1 MGTIS
6 FWSRDLSRIELDAR
20 SREAR
25 LRLEQLERL
34 LVSHTIRG
42 YRRRRLPF
50 FGFGRNARALKDH
63 QVKGPRSD
71 QRHCGTPRVRFSES
85 HLAA

>member
-20 SREAR
+20 SRETR

-34 LVSHTIRG
+34 FVLHTIRR

-50 FGFGRNARALKDH
+50 FGFGGDARALKDR
-63 QVKGPRSD
+63 QVNGPRSD
-71 QRHCGTPRVRFSES
+71 QRPARVRFSES